1 MKHFVASRGTVI
13 YNLKIKLLIYNLKII
28 LLMCRELPPNQIKNR
43 ILVFQISFDKTIKIS
58 MTIQKL
64 MNRYLNKLLF
74 TYVNIIYSLTFYCYR
89 YVANIKAI
97 DEFQRKH
104 FCYYS
109 ILS

>member
-1 MKHFVASRGTVI
+1 MSRTT
-13 YNLKIKLLIYNLKII
+13 
-28 LLMCRELPPNQIKNR
+28 NQIKNR

-64 MNRYLNKLLF
+64 MNRYLNKLSF
-74 TYVNIIYSLTFYCYR
+74 TYVNIIYSLAFYCYLC

-97 DEFQRKH
+97 DVFQRKH